1 VSLRGFI
8 LRLMP
13 PEKRMEAEAESKTWL
28 ATCPRCMA
36 VNSIWDVG
44 GMRYKAAGRPIKL
57 VRCPNCGKI
66 SPHRFEKKG

>member
-1 VSLRGFI
+1 MSS
-8 LRLMP
+8 
-13 PEKRMEAEAESKTWL
+13 ETKADAEAESRKWT
-28 ATCPRCMA
+28 AVCPRCQS

-66 SPHRFEKKG
+66 SPHRFEKRD